1 MIAIQNPG
9 SSDPGIFLS
18 NSYQN
23 FNILKINGDFLN
35 KSPIAKNRLSLQC
48 QRRCLLQ
55 DRQEALK
62 MIKKKAIL
70 LSILCLIGSPL
81 FGELEIES
89 RENTY
94 TINFHDVPVVEFI
107 QFVSK
112 ISDVNF
118 IFNHRDLHFN
128 VTLSSGKPA
137 SPDQVV
143 RALVQVLRAHGMS
156 ISREDGYYVI
166 HKKVEGGED
175 LAPLRTYEKRQEV
188 FAADGGIDHT
198 APSFETLPPNVIPF
212 TGDAKP
218 NFLVYKLQYHEGSEI
233 EETVKRIA
241 GDLATKPETS
251 PSYLNVLKSVQWIKA
266 TNSLVCSGDEASLKN
281 VKELLTNLDSPLR
294 QVFIEVL
301 VVETDAR
308 NSSDFGLQW
317 AAGGKVK
324 DGLGFGMGN
333 FPPSNGPGPFARNF
347 QGVDANNPPTGPS
360 QIPFGNGFDMGVIG
374 DILFHKGKSFL
385 SLASLVSALQ
395 VDGDSSI
402 VLNQKII
409 TQDNKNSKIFVGD
422 NIPFTG
428 SIVQMNGSSQ
438 QTTANVEYRDIGVN
452 LSITPKLGEGDIITI
467 DLTEEIT
474 EAIPTGANGV
484 SSNNVTGIQ
493 TTKTNMMTH
502 VHVPDKH
509 FLVLSGMIRNAK
521 SQHKAGL
528 PCLGGLP
535 LIGSLFSKTQK
546 HDEKRNVIIFVRPHI
561 IRSVDDYRR
570 ITQNQ
575 EDLYQ
580 RLSPPNSIENATSLV
595 K

>member
-1 MIAIQNPG
+1 MFHKT
-9 SSDPGIFLS
+9 IFLLS
-18 NSYQN
+18 VMCYMNSS
-23 FNILKINGDFLN
+23 L
-35 KSPIAKNRLSLQC
+35 IAET
-48 QRRCLLQ
+48 Q
-55 DRQEALK
+55 DLPK
-62 MIKKKAIL
+62 
-70 LSILCLIGSPL
+70 
-81 FGELEIES
+81 
-89 RENTY
+89 ENNY

-128 VTLSSGKPA
+128 ITLSSGKPA

-143 RALVQVLRAHGMS
+143 RALVQILRAHGMS
-156 ISREDGYYVI
+156 ISQEDGYFVI
-166 HKKVEGGED
+166 HKGGEEFP
-175 LAPLRTYEKRQEV
+175 ALRSYEKYHETVAGAPQGTMPG
-188 FAADGGIDHT
+188 AMPGDGV
-198 APSFETLPPNVIPF
+198 APSHPLEALVSGPHPF
-212 TGDAKP
+212 SGENKP
-218 NFLVYKLQYHEGSEI
+218 NFLVYKLQYHDGNEI
-233 EETVKRIA
+233 EETVRRIA
-241 GDLATKPETS
+241 GDLATKPTTS

-266 TNSLVCSGDEASLKN
+266 TNSLVCSGDEESLKN
-281 VKELLTNLDSPLR
+281 VKELLKDLDAPLR

-317 AAGGKVK
+317 AAGGRVK

-333 FPPSNGPGPFARNF
+333 FPPSSSPGPFALSF
-347 QGVDANNPPTGPS
+347 QNTNANNPPAGPS
-360 QIPFGNGFDMGVIG
+360 QIPLGNGFDMGVIG

-428 SIVQMNGSSQ
+428 SIVQTTGSSQ

-452 LSITPKLGEGDIITI
+452 LSITPKLGEGDIITL
-467 DLTEEIT
+467 DLSEEIT

-484 SSNNVTGIQ
+484 SSSNVTGIQ

-521 SQHKAGL
+521 SRHKAGL

-535 LIGSLFSKTQK
+535 LIGALFSKTQK

-575 EDLYQ
+575 EDLYKK
-580 RLSPPNSIENATSLV
+580 LSPPDSIEQATSLV

>member
-1 MIAIQNPG
+1 MFQKTT
-9 SSDPGIFLS
+9 L
-18 NSYQN
+18 
-23 FNILKINGDFLN
+23 
-35 KSPIAKNRLSLQC
+35 
-48 QRRCLLQ
+48 
-55 DRQEALK
+55 
-62 MIKKKAIL
+62 L
-70 LSILCLIGSPL
+70 LSIMCLMNSPIYSENQ
-81 FGELEIES
+81 ELPK
-89 RENTY
+89 ENKY
-94 TINFHDVPVVEFI
+94 TINFHDVPVVEFV

-128 VTLSSGKPA
+128 ITLSSGKPA
-137 SPDQVV
+137 SPEQVV
-143 RALVQVLRAHGMS
+143 RALVQVLRAHGLS
-156 ISREDGYYVI
+156 ISQEDGYYVI
-166 HKKVEGGED
+166 HKGGED
-175 LAPLRTYEKRQEV
+175 NAPLRTYDKFQEAV
-188 FAADGGIDHT
+188 
-198 APSFETLPPNVIPF
+198 PSEGLATSLQPSLEALASGSLPF
-212 TGDAKP
+212 TGESKP
-218 NFLVYKLQYHEGSEI
+218 NFLVYKLQYHDGNEI
-233 EETVKRIA
+233 EETVRRISA
-241 GDLATKPETS
+241 DLATKPGTS
-251 PSYLNVLKSVQWIKA
+251 PHYLDVLKSVQWIKA
-266 TNSLVCSGDEASLKN
+266 TNSLVCSGDEESLKN
-281 VKELLTNLDSPLR
+281 VKELLKDLDAPLR

-324 DGLGFGMGN
+324 DGVGFGMGG
-333 FPPSNGPGPFARNF
+333 FPPSSTPGPFAQSF
-347 QGVDANNPPTGPS
+347 MGVNGSNPPTGPS
-360 QIPFGNGFDMGVIG
+360 QIPLGNGFDMGVIG

-428 SIVQMNGSSQ
+428 SIVQTNGSSQ

-452 LSITPKLGEGDIITI
+452 LSITPKLGEGDVITLDI
-467 DLTEEIT
+467 AEEIT

-484 SSNNVTGIQ
+484 SSTHITGIQ

-502 VHVPDKH
+502 VHVPDRH

-521 SQHKAGL
+521 SKHKAGL
-528 PCLGGLP
+528 PCLGGIPFL
-535 LIGSLFSKTQK
+535 GALFSKTTK

-575 EDLYQ
+575 EDLYK
-580 RLSPPNSIENATSLV
+580 RLSPQDSIEQATSLI
-595 K
+595 KE

>member
-1 MIAIQNPG
+1 MM
-9 SSDPGIFLS
+9 LR
-18 NSYQN
+18 
-23 FNILKINGDFLN
+23 
-35 KSPIAKNRLSLQC
+35 KNVL
-48 QRRCLLQ
+48 
-55 DRQEALK
+55 
-62 MIKKKAIL
+62 L
-70 LSILCLIGSPL
+70 LSVMCFMSSLVVAENQ
-81 FGELEIES
+81 ELPGDK

-137 SPDQVV
+137 TPDQVV

-156 ISREDGYYVI
+156 ISQEDGYFVI
-166 HKKVEGGED
+166 HKGGEEI
-175 LAPLRTYEKRQEV
+175 APLRSYHKNPEQASSAMSELATSLQPLSPYGEV
-188 FAADGGIDHT
+188 LASG
-198 APSFETLPPNVIPF
+198 PVPF
-212 TGDAKP
+212 SGESKP
-218 NFLVYKLQYHEGSEI
+218 NFLVYKLQYHDGNEI
-233 EETVKRIA
+233 EETVRRIA
-241 GDLATKPETS
+241 GDLATKPGTS
-251 PSYLNVLKSVQWIKA
+251 PSYLEVLKSVQRIKA
-266 TNSLVCSGDEASLKN
+266 TNSLVCSGDEESLKN
-281 VKELLTNLDSPLR
+281 VKELLKDLDAPLR

-301 VVETDAR
+301 VIETDAR

-317 AAGGKVK
+317 AAGGQVK

-333 FPPSNGPGPFARNF
+333 FPPSHKPGPFALSF
-347 QGVDANNPPTGPS
+347 QGVDANHPPAGPS
-360 QIPFGNGFDMGVIG
+360 QIPLGNGFDMGVIG

-409 TQDNKNSKIFVGD
+409 TQDNKNSTIFVGD

-428 SIVQMNGSSQ
+428 SIVQTTGSSQ

-452 LSITPKLGEGDIITI
+452 LSITPKLGEGDIITL
-467 DLTEEIT
+467 DLKEEIT

-484 SSNNVTGIQ
+484 SSSSVTGIQ

-521 SQHKAGL
+521 SHHKAGL

-535 LIGSLFSKTQK
+535 WIGALFSKTQK

-570 ITQNQ
+570 ITQHQ
-575 EDLYQ
+575 EDLYK
-580 RLSPPNSIENATSLV
+580 RLSPPDSIEQATSLV

>member
-1 MIAIQNPG
+1 MFHKTTLLLT
-9 SSDPGIFLS
+9 IFSLIS
-18 NSYQN
+18 APVFGQE
-23 FNILKINGDFLN
+23 KVEDN
-35 KSPIAKNRLSLQC
+35 K
-48 QRRCLLQ
+48 
-55 DRQEALK
+55 
-62 MIKKKAIL
+62 
-70 LSILCLIGSPL
+70 
-81 FGELEIES
+81 
-89 RENTY
+89 Y

-107 QFVSK
+107 DFVSK
-112 ISDVNF
+112 ISDENF
-118 IFNHRDLHFN
+118 IFNHRDLPFN
-128 VTLSSGKPA
+128 ITLSSGKPA

-143 RALVQVLRAHGMS
+143 KALVQILRAHGLS
-156 ISREDGYYVI
+156 IAREDGYLVI
-166 HKKVEGGED
+166 HKGGED
-175 LAPLRTYEKRQEV
+175 
-188 FAADGGIDHT
+188 
-198 APSFETLPPNVIPF
+198 SIPF
-212 TGDAKP
+212 GSYETISEAVPTDGLVTSLQSSSEALASHLIDESKP
-218 NFLVYKLQYHEGSEI
+218 NFLVYKLQYHDGNEI

-241 GDLATKPETS
+241 TDLATKPATS
-251 PSYLNVLKSVQWIKA
+251 PQYMDVLKSVQWIKA
-266 TNSLVCSGDEASLKN
+266 TNSLVCSGDEVSLEN
-281 VKELLTNLDSPLR
+281 VRQLLKELDAPLR

-317 AAGGKVK
+317 AAGAKVK
-324 DGLGFGMGN
+324 DGVGFGMGG
-333 FPPSNGPGPFARNF
+333 FPPASSPGMFAQNF
-347 QGVDANNPPTGPS
+347 QGINGSNTPAGPS
-360 QIPFGNGFDMGVIG
+360 QIPLGSGFDMGVIG

-385 SLASLVSALQ
+385 SLGSLVSALQ

-428 SIVQMNGSSQ
+428 SIVQTTGSSQ

-452 LSITPKLGEGDIITI
+452 LSITPKLGEGDVITLDI
-467 DLTEEIT
+467 SEEIT

-484 SSNNVTGIQ
+484 SSSSVTGIQ

-521 SQHKAGL
+521 SKHKAGL
-528 PCLGGLP
+528 PCLGGIPFL
-535 LIGSLFSKTQK
+535 GSLFSKTTK

-580 RLSPPNSIENATSLV
+580 KLAPKDAIIEATSLV
-595 K
+595 KDE

>member
-1 MIAIQNPG
+1 MFHKTIV
-9 SSDPGIFLS
+9 
-18 NSYQN
+18 
-23 FNILKINGDFLN
+23 
-35 KSPIAKNRLSLQC
+35 
-48 QRRCLLQ
+48 
-55 DRQEALK
+55 
-62 MIKKKAIL
+62 L
-70 LSILCLIGSPL
+70 LSVISLINSTL
-81 FGELEIES
+81 VAEIQDPPK
-89 RENTY
+89 ENTY

-137 SPDQVV
+137 TSDQVV
-143 RALVQVLRAHGMS
+143 KALVQVLRAHGMS
-156 ISREDGYYVI
+156 ISLEDGYYVI
-166 HKKVEGGED
+166 HKGGEEF
-175 LAPLRTYEKRQEV
+175 APLRSYDKPPEM
-188 FAADGGIDHT
+188 AAGEMLALG
-198 APSFETLPPNVIPF
+198 EIPF
-212 TGDAKP
+212 SGESKP
-218 NFLVYKLQYHEGSEI
+218 NFLVYKLQYHEGNEI
-233 EETVKRIA
+233 EDTVKRIA
-241 GDLATKPETS
+241 ADLATKPQTS

-266 TNSLVCSGDEASLKN
+266 TNSLVCSGDEESLKN
-281 VKELLTNLDSPLR
+281 VKELLKDLDSPLR

-301 VVETDAR
+301 VIETDAR
-308 NSSDFGLQW
+308 HSSDFGLQW
-317 AAGGKVK
+317 AAGGRYK
-324 DGLGFGMGN
+324 DGVGMGMGN
-333 FPPSNGPGPFARNF
+333 FPPSSSPGPFALGF
-347 QGVDANNPPTGPS
+347 QGVNANNPPAGPS
-360 QIPFGNGFDMGVIG
+360 QIPLGNGFDMGVIG

-385 SLASLVSALQ
+385 SLGSLVSALQ
-395 VDGDSSI
+395 ADGDSSI

-428 SIVQMNGSSQ
+428 SIVQTTGSGQ

-452 LSITPKLGEGDIITI
+452 LSITPKLGEGDIITLDI
-467 DLTEEIT
+467 TEEIT

-484 SSNNVTGIQ
+484 SANSVSGIQ

-535 LIGSLFSKTQK
+535 WIGALFSKTHK

-561 IRSVDDYRR
+561 IKSVEDYRR

-575 EDLYQ
+575 EDLYK
-580 RLSPPNSIENATSLV
+580 RLSPPDSIEQATSLV